1 MRKIDSRTYVGEPG
15 EIVTITT
22 TVGGSGA
29 RARVC
34 VDGAEMGSSARFP
47 LPDTPG
53 GAVKWEV
60 VLSGPLGSLCVVT
73 IADVDLPKGVDE
85 DFLICQTHNPRP
97 IHFFSAAVASVGA
110 VRSLTRARAA
120 RASRAPRHKAV
131 RRIGAKKRTTKAA
144 TGRRK
149 STKRAPKK
157 GGRR

>member
-29 RARVC
+29 GAQVS
-34 VDGAEMGSSARFP
+34 VDGVPMGPGARFP

-53 GAVKWEV
+53 GEIKWEV

-97 IHFFSAAVASVGA
+97 IHFFSAAVASMGA

-120 RASRAPRHKAV
+120 RASRSPRDKAV
-131 RRIGAKKRTTKAA
+131 RRVSIKKRGAKKATGSRKAA
-144 TGRRK
+144 
-149 STKRAPKK
+149 KRPLKK

>member
-29 RARVC
+29 AAQVS
-34 VDGAEMGSSARFP
+34 VGGVEMGSSATFP
-47 LPDTPG
+47 VPDTPG
-53 GAVKWEV
+53 GEIKWEV

-73 IADVDLPKGVDE
+73 IADVELPKGVDE

-97 IHFFSAAVASVGA
+97 VHFFTAAVASVGA
-110 VRSLTRARAA
+110 VRSLTRTRAP
-120 RASRAPRHKAV
+120 RASRSPRRKVV
-131 RRIGAKKRTTKAA
+131 RRSSAKKRATKVAA
-144 TGRRK
+144 GRRK
-149 STKRAPKK
+149 ATKRTTKK